1 VPRERLRIFAV
12 LDGPLVPAWVHR
24 ILLDL
29 TTSEVAELAAV
40 RLGAGEVPRRRRGGL
55 AFRAYQALDRRLF
68 EQPGDPLAPVDASP
82 LLERCGR
89 AATPSEAR
97 ADVVLKLAGASLPA
111 EWVASAPLGVWSFD
125 HVECE
130 GRGGVPFFWELA
142 RHHPVTETALRTHTA
157 AGSRVLARGFAATDP
172 TSLTRGRHAP
182 LWKSAGLLARA
193 LRDATEPAEPEAE
206 RGSAGRR
213 VGPER
218 EPGPL
223 ALARLIAAV
232 GLRVGFERVRRLSH
246 EEPWFVALRRSEG
259 SLVDGPMHGFV
270 PVPMPGDRFYA
281 DPFLV
286 PDGDRL
292 WLFCEDAERASGKGV
307 IRCSE
312 VRADGTI
319 GESHVVLECDC
330 HLSYP
335 FVFQR
340 DGAWFMLP
348 ETSGHRTVELWHA
361 VQFPWQWKLE
371 KVLLSDVCAVDPTL
385 FEHEGRLWL
394 FAGASESGGA
404 AQDEL
409 FLYFADSLAGDWRP
423 HPRNPV
429 VSDVRHARPAGP
441 LFREGG
447 EIYRPGQDCSGA
459 YGSAFWI
466 HRVERLDERGY
477 RETPVR
483 RVNPA
488 WYPRLTATHSIHRA
502 GGFDAID
509 GRLWLRRGEGL
520 PRPHRAG
527 TR

>member
-1 VPRERLRIFAV
+1 VTRERLRVFAV
-12 LDGPLVPAWVHR
+12 LDGPSVPAWVHR
-24 ILLDL
+24 VLLDL
-29 TTSEVAELAAV
+29 AKSELAELVAV
-40 RLGAGEVPRRRRGGL
+40 RLGSGDAPRRGRGRL

-68 EQPGDPLAPVDASP
+68 AQQGDPLAPVDASP

-97 ADVVLKLAGASLPA
+97 ADLVLKLTGAPLPP
-111 EWVASAPLGVWSFD
+111 EWAATTPLGVWSFD
-125 HVECE
+125 HLECE
-130 GRGGVPFFWELA
+130 GRGSVPFFWELA
-142 RHHPVTETALRTHTA
+142 RRLPVTETVLRAHTA
-157 AGSRVLARGFAATDP
+157 AGARVLARGFAATDP
-172 TSLTRGRHAP
+172 TSLARGRHGP
-182 LWKSAGLLARA
+182 LWKSAAFLARA
-193 LRDATEPAEPEAE
+193 LRDAAEPAAPEAE
-206 RGSAGRR
+206 RASAGRR

-218 EPGPL
+218 EPGPFE
-223 ALARLIAAV
+223 LARLLATV
-232 GLRVGFERVRRLSH
+232 GLRVGRERARRLAR
-246 EEPWFVALRRSEG
+246 EEPWFVALRPSQG

-286 PDGDRL
+286 PDGERL
-292 WLFCEDAERASGKGV
+292 WLFFEDAERASGKGV

-312 VRADGTI
+312 VRADGTL
-319 GESHVVLECDC
+319 GESHVALERDY

-335 FVFQR
+335 FVLQR

-348 ETSGHRTVELWHA
+348 ETSGHRTLELWRA
-361 VQFPWQWKLE
+361 AQFPWQWKLE
-371 KVLLSDVCAVDPTL
+371 KVLLEGVSLVDPTP

-409 FLYFADSLAGDWRP
+409 FLYSADSLLGEWRP
-423 HPRNPV
+423 HPKNPV

-447 EIYRPGQDCSGA
+447 EIYRPGQDCSGV

-466 HRVERLDERGY
+466 HRVDRLDEHSY

-483 RVNPA
+483 RVNPI
-488 WYPRLTATHSIHRA
+488 WHPGLTATHSIHRA

-509 GRLWLRRGEGL
+509 GRLWVRRGEGL
-520 PRPHRAG
+520 PRARG
-527 TR
+527 